1 MLNSELAHIESLPAL
16 QQPDW
21 QGHPVRER
29 VRRELS
35 VLPPLVE
42 TADVTQ
48 LHDHLRAVAEGHAQV
63 VQAGDCAEDW
73 AENGR
78 VDVARKA
85 AVLDLLAG
93 VMRVNVGMP
102 VVRVGR
108 LAGQYAK
115 PRSKPTETVQGVE
128 LPVFRGH
135 MVNDPNPDPVL
146 RRPDPRRLL
155 TGHKAA
161 REVMEHLGWAAGA
174 PRAQAPVWTSHEAL
188 LLDYELP
195 LTRRQD
201 DGSLLLTSTHWPWI
215 GERTRQVNGA
225 HVALLAAVRNPV
237 ACKVGPAMTPGELL
251 RLCERLDPDRVPGR
265 LTLIARMGAGTA
277 PGVLPA
283 LVTAVRGAGHPAIWL
298 SDPMHGN
305 TEAGPDGLKT
315 RFVQAV
321 VREVEEFQESV
332 APAGGI
338 AGGLHLETTPDEV
351 TECVT
356 DRTFLNSVGDK
367 YTSFCDPRLNPRQA
381 VEVASAWRR

>member
-21 QGHPVRER
+21 QGHPARER

-35 VLPPLVE
+35 GLPPLVE
-42 TADVTQ
+42 TADVTR

-102 VVRVGR
+102 VIRVGR

-146 RRPDPRRLL
+146 RRPDP
-155 TGHKAA
+155 
-161 REVMEHLGWAAGA
+161 
-174 PRAQAPVWTSHEAL
+174 
-188 LLDYELP
+188 D
-195 LTRRQD
+195 
-201 DGSLLLTSTHWPWI
+201 
-215 GERTRQVNGA
+215 
-225 HVALLAAVRNPV
+225 
-237 ACKVGPAMTPGELL
+237 AC
-251 RLCERLDPDRVPGR
+251 
-265 LTLIARMGAGTA
+265 
-277 PGVLPA
+277 
-283 LVTAVRGAGHPAIWL
+283 
-298 SDPMHGN
+298 
-305 TEAGPDGLKT
+305 
-315 RFVQAV
+315 
-321 VREVEEFQESV
+321 
-332 APAGGI
+332 
-338 AGGLHLETTPDEV
+338 
-351 TECVT
+351 
-356 DRTFLNSVGDK
+356 
-367 YTSFCDPRLNPRQA
+367 
-381 VEVASAWRR
+381 